1 MVTNPVKEKLA
12 SGGSAL
18 GAFVNIGSPV
28 IVELLALAGM
38 DYVVL
43 DGEHTTLGPESA
55 ENMYR
60 AAEARGIVPITRVG
74 QNDPQVIQKF
84 MDAGSAGI
92 QMPLVNN
99 REECQRFVD
108 SVKYPPVGKRGLAAV
123 RAAGY
128 GLAGPLDAYVAQ
140 ANDATL
146 IIPQIETTKG
156 FENVEEVLSV
166 KGVDVLFLGP
176 TDISVALGYP
186 GQVLHPEV
194 LSLIEKFTAQA
205 NAAGKAAGTIAR
217 DYDEY
222 VYWKERGVRYFLGSA
237 AVMLGRAA
245 SDYAKRFKE
254 VEG

>member
-1 MVTNPVKEKLA
+1 MITNPVKEKLA
-12 SGGSAL
+12 SGGSVL

-28 IVELLALAGM
+28 VVELLALAGM

-60 AAEARGIVPITRVG
+60 AAEAKGIVPITRVG
-74 QNDPQVIQKF
+74 QNDPQVIQKH
-84 MDAGSAGI
+84 MDAGSVGI
-92 QMPLVNN
+92 QMPLVNDKA
-99 REECQRFVD
+99 ECQRFVD
-108 SVKYPPVGKRGLAAV
+108 SVKYPPVGTRGLAAV
-123 RAAGY
+123 RAANY
-128 GLAGPLDAYVAQ
+128 GLEGPLSIYVDK
-140 ANDATL
+140 ANEASL

-166 KGVDVLFLGP
+166 NGVDVLFLGP
-176 TDISVALGYP
+176 TDISVALGFP
-186 GQVLHPEV
+186 GEVRHPDVLA
-194 LSLIEKFTAQA
+194 LIEKFTAQA
-205 NAAGKAAGTIAR
+205 NAAGKASGTIAR

-222 VYWKERGVRYFLGSA
+222 SYWKERGVRYFLGSA

-254 VEG
+254 AEG